1 MTRKVVVLIA
11 LALVAA
17 ACNTDPTTS
26 EEFLQL
32 SEETA
37 TVESDLA
44 DAQAAVSAA
53 TAAAEEADS
62 EKASELASELERRE
76 KAEARTAAA
85 EARLETIAASLDRAR
100 ELLGVEFSLLMTDDP
115 DFIAE
120 LPAETL
126 ALREELAALI
136 GWFDTAEDYNLSFS
150 FRSFN
155 RASGVIEES
164 NVAPMNDAWNDF
176 WDADL
181 GTIEETVAFLD
192 YEVWRMLTVI
202 EALDDA
208 LAEAVLDEG

>member
-1 MTRKVVVLIA
+1 MTRKVVVLLV

-32 SEETA
+32 SEEMA
-37 TVESDLA
+37 TVDSDLA

-53 TAAAEEADS
+53 TAAADEADR
-62 EKASELASELERRE
+62 EKASELERRE
-76 KAEARTAAA
+76 EAEARTAAA
-85 EARLETIAASLDRAR
+85 EARFETIAASLDRAR
-100 ELLGVEFSLLMTDDP
+100 ELLGVEVSLVVMTDDP
-115 DFIAE
+115 DAIAE

-136 GWFDTAEDYNLSFS
+136 GWFDTAEEYNLAFS

-181 GTIEETVAFLD
+181 GTIEETIALLD
-192 YEVWRMLTVI
+192 YEVLLMLTVI

>member
-1 MTRKVVVLIA
+1 MTRKVVVLLV
-11 LALVAA
+11 LALVAT

-32 SEETA
+32 SEEMA
-37 TVESDLA
+37 TVESDLT

-53 TAAAEEADS
+53 TAAAEEADR
-62 EKASELASELERRE
+62 EKASELERRE
-76 KAEARTAAA
+76 EAEAPTAAA
-85 EARLETIAASLDRAR
+85 EARFETIAASLDRAR
-100 ELLGVEFSLLMTDDP
+100 ELLGVEASYVLTDDP
-115 DFIAE
+115 DAIAE

-136 GWFDTAEDYNLSFS
+136 GWFDTAEEYNLAYS

-181 GTIEETVAFLD
+181 GTIEETVALLD
-192 YEVWRMLTVI
+192 YQVWQMLTVI